1 MKKAEF
7 SPSAHSTTPSTA
19 LRATAN
25 SGQAALRVGLGTKKK
40 KTREKPGLQKLV
52 IFVMFPAVDEA

>member
-7 SPSAHSTTPSTA
+7 SPSAA
-19 LRATAN
+19 LRA
-25 SGQAALRVGLGTKKK
+25 GLWTKQK

>member
-7 SPSAHSTTPSTA
+7 SPSA
-19 LRATAN
+19 
-25 SGQAALRVGLGTKKK
+25 ALRVGLGTKQK